1 MTQTQILRKRMTRTI
16 PSPYAE
22 ARSARAPRSCGS
34 HAADLAQ
41 WLRSL
46 ALRAHQAVKEQA
58 GARRDHPANS
68 QALRDLQAEIH
79 RLQSEFESQGLE
91 TLAAYT
97 AALGRQV
104 GSRLG

>member
-1 MTQTQILRKRMTRTI
+1 MTQTQLLRKRMTRTM
-16 PSPYAE
+16 PPPYAD
-22 ARSARAPRSCGS
+22 ARSGRLPRSCGS

-41 WLRSL
+41 ALRSL
-46 ALRAHQAVKEQA
+46 ALRAHQAVKDQPS
-58 GARRDHPANS
+58 ARRDHPTNC
-68 QALRDLQAEIH
+68 QALLDLQTEIH